1 MPRPAS
7 IRRPPSGRL
16 ALALPAAL
24 AAALLAALAA
34 PTLPAAATEVKIF
47 QTQSQRAFLAGTLE
61 GIGVDPLGRLRLADR
76 SERLTAIGE
85 PFLLS
90 AAAHPEGWVVG
101 TGNAGRV
108 LLVRENGRVEQL
120 FAAEEPEVFAV
131 WAADDGTVYAGTS
144 PNGKVYRVA
153 PGGAEPTVWF
163 EPGETYVWDL
173 APAPGG
179 DGLLV
184 ATGTQGKLFHVTGQ
198 GTGAVVYDSDDTHLR
213 TIAALPDGEVLIG
226 TAGEGFL
233 QVLDPRPGTW
243 GVRTLYDAREP
254 EVVALAVAPDGT
266 RYAAVAAS
274 EASPIDLA
282 ASSSGAERSGEGEAG
297 GEAGEEDGA
306 TVTVTVTPDDGPP
319 TSGAGTG
326 SRRPGYRGPRS
337 EVLAVSPAGIV
348 ETLWSFEDET
358 VFDLLWHRGRLW
370 VATGLDGELFSWT
383 GSQMVLEKD
392 VDERQIVALLP
403 GEPGPAFATTNAAA
417 LYRVTGGTER
427 EGVYT
432 SAALDAEQISR
443 FGTLRWRGDV
453 PRRSAVS
460 FSFRSGI
467 SAEPDRTWTE
477 WSEWTEPVRGPLAG
491 GEVGLG
497 GLPRGRYAQWRA
509 RLTAGDG
516 ASPLV
521 YGIELSY
528 RQENLRPKI
537 EQLAVLEPGRIL
549 VPASFNPSDQ
559 AFEPVSQTPEGVFRT
574 LEPAPTGDGRLKS
587 LWKPGYRSL
596 TWDAEDDNGDELV
609 YGLAFRPAEAGAA
622 GVAEDG
628 GGPGDGDGAAAAAAG
643 DGWLPMAADL
653 SDEHYVFDSTVL
665 PDGVYRFRLVAS
677 DRPANAP
684 GEVLAAERV
693 SEPVIVDH
701 SPPVLVSSERAGEGR
716 LRVVIDDALSPL
728 VRARVS
734 ADAGEWIDLVPED
747 GLLDGRREA
756 FVVTVPAGA
765 RLVLI
770 QVEDAAYNGVT
781 FDLGRR

>member
-1 MPRPAS
+1 MPRPAAV
-7 IRRPPSGRL
+7 RRPSAGRL
-16 ALALPAAL
+16 ALALPAVLAAAL
-24 AAALLAALAA
+24 AAALAA
-34 PTLPAAATEVKIF
+34 PAPPAAATEVQIF

-90 AAAHPEGWVVG
+90 AAPHPEGWVVG

-120 FAAEEPEVFAV
+120 FAAGEPEVFAV

-144 PNGKVYRVA
+144 PSGKVYRIPA
-153 PGGAEPTVWF
+153 GGGEATVWF

-179 DGLLV
+179 DGILV
-184 ATGTQGKLFHVTGQ
+184 ATGTQGKLFHVTAQ
-198 GTGAVVYDSDDTHLR
+198 GEGVVVHDSDDTHLR
-213 TIAALPDGEVLIG
+213 TIAALPDGDVLVG

-233 QVLDPRPGTW
+233 QVLDPRPGSW

-274 EASPIDLA
+274 EASPVDLGTSA
-282 ASSSGAERSGEGEAG
+282 GGAERSGQDEGG
-297 GEAGEEDGA
+297 GEAGEAPEDGP
-306 TVTVTVTPDDGPP
+306 TVTVTVTPEGST
-319 TSGAGTG
+319 TSGAPPGTG

-337 EVLAVSPAGIV
+337 EVLAVSPAGVV
-348 ETLWSFEDET
+348 ESLWSFEEET

-370 VATGLDGELFSWT
+370 MATGLDGELFSWS

-427 EGVYT
+427 EGTYT
-432 SAALDAEQISR
+432 SAALDGEQISR
-443 FGTLRWRGDV
+443 FGTFRWRGDV
-453 PRRSAVS
+453 PRRAAVS

-467 SAEPDRTWTE
+467 SAEPDRTWSE
-477 WSEWTEPVRGPLAG
+477 WSPWTEPVRGPVAG

-497 GLPRGRYAQWRA
+497 ELPRGRYAQWRA
-509 RLTAGDG
+509 RLSAGDG

-521 YGIELSY
+521 YGIELTY

-574 LEPAPTGDGRLKS
+574 LEPAPAGDGRLKS

-596 TWDAEDDNGDELV
+596 TWDAEDDNGDEMV
-609 YGLAFRPAEAGAA
+609 YGLAFQPAEAGEA
-622 GVAEDG
+622 GAG
-628 GGPGDGDGAAAAAAG
+628 GEGGAGGATTTAAG

-653 SDEHYVFDSTVL
+653 ADEHYVFDSTVL
-665 PDGVYRFRLVAS
+665 PDGIYRFRLVAS
-677 DRPANAP
+677 DRPANTP
-684 GEVLAAERV
+684 GEALAAERV

-701 SPPVLVSSERAGEGR
+701 TPPVRLSSEPAGEGR
-716 LRVVIDDALSPL
+716 LRVVVEDALSPL
-728 VRARVS
+728 VQARLS
-734 ADAGEWIDLVPED
+734 TDAGEWADLVPED
-747 GLLDGRREA
+747 GLLDGRRET
-756 FVVTVPAGA
+756 FVVAVPAGA
-765 RLVLI
+765 RLVLL
-770 QVEDAAYNGVT
+770 QVGDAAYNGIT